1 MVTVAVETIKQG
13 MGRGRTQEDWVIEKA
28 ASERRMRKSQPCG
41 YLGRAFES
49 GREQQYRECWACL
62 EHVRKSEE
70 ATAAGPQQVAESVAG
85 EEAGQDNRDHGLPT
99 QGPAGHGEG

>member
-1 MVTVAVETIKQG
+1 MVRVAIEKIKQG
-13 MGRGRTQEDWVIEKA
+13 MGRGRTQEDLFIEKA
-28 ASERRMRKSQPCG
+28 ASERRMRRSRPCG

-49 GREQQYRECWACL
+49 GRGQQCRECQACP

-70 ATAAGPQQVAESVAG
+70 ARAAGPPQVAESVAR
-85 EEAGQDNRDHGLPT
+85 EEAGQGNRDHVLPT

>member
-1 MVTVAVETIKQG
+1 MVTIAVEKIRQG
-13 MGRGRTQEDWVIEKA
+13 MGRGRTQEDWFIEKA
-28 ASERRMRKSQPCG
+28 TSERRMRKSPPCG

-49 GREQQYRECWACL
+49 GRGQQYRECWAYP

-70 ATAAGPQQVAESVAG
+70 ATAAGPQQVTESVAQ
-85 EEAGQDNRDHGLPT
+85 EEAGQGNRDHVLPT